1 MAATKRFVVLG
12 LGTFGTALAQR
23 LHENH
28 CHVTGVDD
36 SEEQVELLRDYLY
49 EGIIGDATDRELLEH
64 LSLDTADAVFISL
77 GDDIARSLLAA
88 LHCKELGA
96 RRIVVKGVTVEHG
109 KLLEHLGVERIVF
122 PEIEV
127 ARELADRMTWPN
139 FLDYIPIDPEHSV
152 VELAVPESLNGRTL
166 AEAKLRQRYG
176 VHVLGI
182 KDVLTGKLD
191 VLPSAEARLTSDQ
204 VLLVVG
210 KQDGL
215 NRLREL
221 S

>member
-1 MAATKRFVVLG
+1 
-12 LGTFGTALAQR
+12 
-23 LHENH
+23 
-28 CHVTGVDD
+28 
-36 SEEQVELLRDYLY
+36 
-49 EGIIGDATDRELLEH
+49 
-64 LSLDTADAVFISL
+64 
-77 GDDIARSLLAA
+77 
-88 LHCKELGA
+88 
-96 RRIVVKGVTVEHG
+96 VEHG